1 MANRVRTL
9 SIAFTLRKALAE
21 KFFGK
26 GVLVEPGRIDALIA
40 PLSVD
45 TYLLEY
51 MEYGAYDVHVYRF
64 SDGSVLEAHCVG
76 GECNSLHDYDPV
88 GLARLM
94 DEVGCTDV
102 IEAIERRNRKALR
115 YGKYK

>member
-1 MANRVRTL
+1 MANRANTL
-9 SIAFTLRKALAE
+9 SIAFTVRKALAG

-26 GVLVEPGRIDALIA
+26 GVPVAPGRVDALIA

-51 MEYGAYDVHVYRF
+51 TEYGAYDVHVYRF

-76 GECNSLHDYDPV
+76 EELTSLHDYDPV

-102 IEAIERRNRKALR
+102 IEAIERRDRKALR
-115 YGKYK
+115 YGRYK